1 MLHRLRGAIMIR
13 PLTDGYPMTF
23 WRLAATILFTL
34 AALAA
39 MPAAAQEAAPD
50 PAPTDTAP
58 TDTAPATPNPNEP
71 AYDPQLLRLSEILGS
86 VHYLRRLCGAN
97 EGNVWRDEM
106 QALIDAENPDADRR
120 ARLIDRFN
128 RGYQGFRSVYR
139 TCTPAATVA
148 IGRYMEEG
156 AKIARDITARY
167 GRS

>member
-1 MLHRLRGAIMIR
+1 MDPDAMPFR
-13 PLTDGYPMTF
+13 
-23 WRLAATILFTL
+23 RLAAPLLLSL
-34 AALAA
+34 AIGLVV
-39 MPAAAQEAAPD
+39 PAAAQD
-50 PAPTDTAP
+50 TTPTIPTA
-58 TDTAPATPNPNEP
+58 PNEP

-106 QALIDAENPDADRR
+106 QALIDAENPDAERK

-139 TCTPAATVA
+139 TCTAAATVA

-167 GRS
+167 GKS

>member
-1 MLHRLRGAIMIR
+1 
-13 PLTDGYPMTF
+13 MTF
-23 WRLAATILFTL
+23 SRLAALILLTL
-34 AALAA
+34 AVGAA
-39 MPAAAQEAAPD
+39 VPAAAQDA
-50 PAPTDTAP
+50 TTTTTA
-58 TDTAPATPNPNEP
+58 PNEP

-86 VHYLRRLCGAN
+86 VHYLRRLCGAK
-97 EGNVWRDEM
+97 EGNMWRDEM
-106 QALIDAENPDADRR
+106 QALIDAENPDADRK

-167 GRS
+167 GKS